1 MVARYIGKHDKYRK
15 RFHKYDLWVRIKE
28 SNIYVHVILK
38 KVNHIIPYS
47 SIKEH
52 HTISYSSM
60 EDFLKD
66 WKVLYY
72 KK

>member
-15 RFHKYDLWVRIKE
+15 RFRKYDLWVRIKK
-28 SNIYVHVILK
+28 SNIYVHVIFK
-38 KVNHIIPYS
+38 
-47 SIKEH
+47 KEH

-66 WKVLYY
+66 WKVLEIS
-72 KK
+72 KE